1 VRKCAADRRVIQ
13 KREDQHGMED
23 DRARD
28 AGITRSP
35 VARSGGT
42 IVELRSKCEAGGS
55 HSVAIACA
63 WLAELPA
70 GWRRTSKR

>member
-1 VRKCAADRRVIQ
+1 MH

-23 DRARD
+23 DRAGD
-28 AGITRSP
+28 PGIARTP
-35 VARSGGT
+35 VAQSGGT
-42 IVELRSKCEAGGS
+42 IVETRSKCEAGGS
-55 HSVAIACA
+55 HGSVAVTCA